1 MGGTARPVGAPAGV
15 VIVRRGRVRASIFE
29 PVGAAGGI
37 DSRPMF
43 WRGRKKKPEAPA
55 APAAPPV
62 GVPAGEASD
71 TSTQFLTGD
80 SSIDRRTV
88 EILLSTIARVSE
100 ARDLEALLID
110 IVDRSVELTG
120 AERGFLI
127 LLDGDGAPYIRVAR
141 GREGREVREDLRFS
155 TSIVTQVLEH
165 NEPRLAT
172 VQSDADALELS
183 RSVFDLKIRAVMC
196 VPLSGNP
203 DAGERASGVL
213 YVDSRVATRE
223 FSHRDLGL
231 FAALSQHISIA
242 LENARLHLDSIEKTR
257 LENSL
262 ELASAIQ
269 SGLMPPVPRDVPGIE
284 VHGWYR
290 PAERTSGDF
299 YDFVKTRDG
308 RLAVVIGDVTG
319 HGIGPALIT
328 ASAQASLRSYLR
340 VVPDVAGAVS
350 MLDQDLSERMDDGL
364 FVTLLVMAVDNA
376 GRVDVVNAGH
386 HAPLWWRRGEFITAE
401 RHGVA
406 LGMMPEGAH
415 EVSERLELESGDVLV
430 AFTDGLIEAHDAS
443 DRDKLF
449 GEDRVRELVAEAAE
463 RGASAEELTRLL
475 AEAALAFSGQAHEDD
490 ITLVVMRRH

>member
-1 MGGTARPVGAPAGV
+1 
-15 VIVRRGRVRASIFE
+15 
-29 PVGAAGGI
+29 
-37 DSRPMF
+37 MF
-43 WRGRKKKPEAPA
+43 WRARKKKETPPA
-55 APAAPPV
+55 APAAAPR
-62 GVPAGEASD
+62 ATAATEATD

-80 SSIDRRTV
+80 QSVDRRTV
-88 EILLSTIARVSE
+88 EILLSTIAHVSQ
-100 ARDLEALLID
+100 ARDLEALLVH

-127 LLDGDGAPYIRVAR
+127 LLGPEGEPYIRVAR

-155 TSIVTQVLEH
+155 TSIVTQVLEGG
-165 NEPRLAT
+165 EPRLAT

-196 VPLSGNP
+196 VPLSG
-203 DAGERASGVL
+203 AAQSAKRTVGVL

-299 YDFVKTRDG
+299 YDFVKTRNG

-340 VVPDVAGAVS
+340 VVPDVAGAVT

-364 FVTLLVMAVDNA
+364 FVTLLVMAVERT
-376 GRVDVVNAGH
+376 GEVEVVNAGH
-386 HAPLWWRRGEFITAE
+386 HAPLWWRRGEFLAAD

-406 LGMMPEGAH
+406 LGMMPELAH
-415 EVSERLELESGDVLV
+415 EVSERLLLESGDVLV
-430 AFTDGLIEAHDAS
+430 AFTDGLIEAHAADE
-443 DRDKLF
+443 REKLF
-449 GEDRVRELVAEAAE
+449 GEPRLRELVAQAAA
-463 RGASAEELTRLL
+463 RGASAEELTRQL
-475 AEAALAFSGQAHEDD
+475 AEAALAFSQQAHEDD
-490 ITLVVMRRH
+490 ITLVVLRKL

>member
-1 MGGTARPVGAPAGV
+1 
-15 VIVRRGRVRASIFE
+15 
-29 PVGAAGGI
+29 
-37 DSRPMF
+37 MF
-43 WRGRKKKPEAPA
+43 WRGRKKKDTPPA
-55 APAAPPV
+55 APAAKPR
-62 GVPAGEASD
+62 GAGEGEHAD

-100 ARDLEALLID
+100 ARDLEALLVD

-127 LLDGDGAPYIRVAR
+127 LVGEGKQPYIRVAR

-155 TSIVTQVLEH
+155 TSIVTQVLET
-165 NEPRLAT
+165 NDPRLAT

-196 VPLSGNP
+196 VPLSGNTSTGP
-203 DAGERASGVL
+203 RTAGVL

-257 LENSL
+257 LETSL

-299 YDFVKTRDG
+299 YDFVKTRNG
-308 RLAVVIGDVTG
+308 RLAIVIGDVTG

-364 FVTLLVMAVDNA
+364 FVTLLVMSVDSS
-376 GRVDVVNAGH
+376 GEVEVVNAGH
-386 HAPLWWRRGEFITAE
+386 HAPLWWRRGEFLPAE

-415 EVSERLELESGDVLV
+415 EVSERLQLEAGDVLV
-430 AFTDGLIEAHDAS
+430 AFTDGLIEAHDAE

-449 GEDRVRELVAEAAE
+449 GEPRVRELVSEAAA
-463 RGASAEELTRLL
+463 RGASAEELTLLL
-475 AEAALAFSGQAHEDD
+475 AEAALGFSRQAHEDD
-490 ITLVVMRRH
+490 ITLVVMRKH